1 MKDIPINFKVN
12 ISMMNSLIDVWISD
26 VNVVDVQYAYY
37 LYYYPNQKVAKKAV
51 VETKYMDSTKYQFSV
66 NESGYYY
73 VKCFVKYKETKY
85 IKDSDTVL
93 YINNEIRNEF
103 ENLINNK
110 LETKNTV
117 NESIDYFKVPRPHN
131 DFCLISSKQQV
142 ENLNDFNKRCKNNG
156 FETKK
161 LSTEHWNTEN
171 ILVYDASELQDGFNN
186 NFIFSGYAW
195 YNNNFVFGQS
205 TIDQKTSP
213 SMLYDC
219 VGNFSLLNVESNQIK
234 ITTDY
239 FGYSKVFYYKDNDL
253 LIVSNR
259 YHLLLVVLNY
269 LNIRCELDEEIV
281 LVTFASNVTLLRQ
294 TFTDNLTV
302 KNTFMLNLCNEIV
315 INEYGWEFIKRPIN
329 SVLNSSEEF
338 DSEYYSSLLNEGKN
352 DIINNIQ
359 AISNSKLFKDIF
371 VDLSGGKDSRVNYA
385 ALTNIPNS
393 KEIFTI
399 WSYEHEPGDLEIA
412 IGINNIFN
420 FDYYTK
426 GDTWYKNNTLDYIKK
441 KRSYFCGYHYL
452 WYLEE
457 KHSYNLDKIR
467 VTGESFESLS
477 IRYYSDTVI
486 NLGLENVDVEKL
498 VEEYST
504 LLSKQ
509 AVIDYSSV
517 SSIFKKYLLNSIT
530 NIPSETHLE
539 AFDNLFLF
547 YRGGTHAGNLDRI
560 YYSSAHCMPLQSKSL
575 LQAKKLWINN
585 FKENKIIYDL
595 IDLLN
600 PLISCLPFNSDKT
613 NEAKKRTFD
622 TLQFSDIRFKSCN
635 IKLDQ
640 SDEKWKQAKDEYDL
654 NTTVIINKDEENIL
668 EDLSDIPTIVYENC
682 LLGLQKLSKYRNGK
696 YKEKLCLPLYYYIK
710 AELSNNDEIRILH
723 NKISS
728 ILDCINLID

>member
-12 ISMMNSLIDVWISD
+12 ISMMNNFIDVRISD
-26 VNVVDVQYAYY
+26 VSVADVQYAYY
-37 LYYYPNQKVAKKAV
+37 LYYYPNQKTAKKTV
-51 VETKYMDSTKYQFSV
+51 VETKYMNSKEYKFSV
-66 NESGYYY
+66 SESGYYF
-73 VKCFVKYKETKY
+73 VKCFVKHDESKY

-93 YINNEIRNEF
+93 YINNELRDEF
-103 ENLINNK
+103 ENLMSKN
-110 LETKNTV
+110 LETKNTI

-131 DFCLISSKQQV
+131 DFCLVSSNQHID
-142 ENLNDFNKRCKNNG
+142 NLSDFEERCKDNG
-156 FETKK
+156 FQSKNISKK
-161 LSTEHWNTEN
+161 HWNTEN
-171 ILVYDASELQDGFNN
+171 ILVFDASGLQDGLNN
-186 NFIFSGYAW
+186 NYIFSGYAW
-195 YNNNFVFGQS
+195 HNEKFFFGQS
-205 TIDQKTSP
+205 TIDQKISP
-213 SMLYDC
+213 NRLYDC
-219 VGNFSLLNVESNQIK
+219 IGNFSLLNIEPNQIK

-239 FGYSKVFYYKDNDL
+239 FGYSKVFYYKDNNF

-259 YHLLLVVLNY
+259 YHLLLIILNY
-269 LNIRCELDEEIV
+269 LKIKCELDEEIV

-302 KNTFMLNLCNEIV
+302 KNTFMLNLCDEIV
-315 INEYGWEFIKRPIN
+315 INECGWEFVKRPIN
-329 SVLNSSEEF
+329 IILDSKQEF
-338 DSEYYSSLLNEGKN
+338 DSEYYSKLLDEGKN
-352 DIINNIQ
+352 DIIDNIQ
-359 AISNSKLFKDIF
+359 AVYNSKLFKDIV

-385 ALTNIPNS
+385 ALTNIPNAR
-393 KEIFTI
+393 EIFAI
-399 WSYEHEPGDLEIA
+399 RSDVHEPRDLEIA

-420 FDYYTK
+420 FKYYTK

-452 WYLEE
+452 WYFEE

-467 VTGESFESLS
+467 VTGESFESLVV
-477 IRYYSDTVI
+477 RYYSDTVR
-486 NLGLENVDVEKL
+486 NLGLENADAEKL

-517 SSIFKKYLLNSIT
+517 SSIFKKYLLNSIKK
-530 NIPSETHLE
+530 IPSETSLE

-547 YRGGTHAGNLDRI
+547 YRGGTHAGNLDRM

-600 PLISCLPFNSDKT
+600 PLISCLPFNSDKQ
-613 NEAKKRTFD
+613 NEAKKRAFH
-622 TLQFSDIRFKSCN
+622 TLQFSDIRFKECKIN
-635 IKLDQ
+635 LDQ
-640 SDEKWKQAKDEYDL
+640 SDEKWKQAKDEYER
-654 NTTVIINKDEENIL
+654 NTTVIVNKDDENIL
-668 EDLSDIPTIVYENC
+668 KNLSNIPTIVYDNC
-682 LLGLQKLSKYRNGK
+682 LLGLQKLSKYKNEK

-710 AELSNNDEIRILH
+710 SELSDNDEIRILH

-728 ILDCINLID
+728 ILDCIDLIE